1 MPGRKRTPSAIRQG
15 ETVGDSNYSTVAH
28 RRISPE
34 PNFPTGIRCPT
45 FLDKLAK
52 REWRRIVTALSDLD
66 LLRATDTAVLASY
79 CAAYSRWEKA
89 ERELAA
95 KGAVI
100 EVDGSQGQKK
110 FIKNPQLMVSEQSQK
125 MMLRAGSLLGF
136 TPADRSKVSAPPKQ
150 AENPFSKLDDDD
162 DEE

>member
-1 MPGRKRTPSAIRQG
+1 MAGRKRIPSAIREG
-15 ETVGDSNYSTVAH
+15 ETVGDSNYSAVAH
-28 RRISPE
+28 RRIAPQ
-34 PNFPTGIRCPT
+34 PNFPTGIRMPS
-45 FLDKLAK
+45 FLDKEAK
-52 REWRRIVTALSDLD
+52 KEWRRITSALADLD

-89 ERELAA
+89 ERELAT

-110 FIKNPQLMVSEQSQK
+110 FVKNPQLMISEQSQK

-136 TPADRSKVSAPPKQ
+136 NPADRSKVSAPPKQ
-150 AENPFSKLDDDD
+150 AENPFGNLDDED
-162 DEE
+162 DE